1 MKNKEFTKVYEG
13 LQSLIRVA
21 MGDSVSNDTYF
32 EFKKYFRYP
41 GELLERME
49 QYGYGS
55 ADDYLSAIAAL
66 RWAKNRKLDISEM
79 CVGTQLE
86 DFLKKAEEK
95 GKEENDLLLLYSV
108 ICYENDATEIT
119 GDDLATL
126 LDAAKE
132 NTQESVVYFLKK
144 ILDDR
149 IHHWNLQGYVDKFLL
164 ASKILVLKMDSI
176 SSLAQEDVC
185 ECADFFMDLM
195 EVSYA
200 LKHISEQFSLSIK
213 ENMGAA
219 SDIIL
224 VFSDLY
230 KEPVKKS
237 YEKKLLEA
245 GFSNMD
251 ILNLNMGI
259 WYVYERTT
267 ELYVSSEIKWW
278 RLAKR
283 WFQSLFLQ
291 DKEVPFDGNRL
302 MNLFDKKMPRKID
315 GEDLAPKFLLA
326 GFAHGIPCVNN
337 SYLLFYILT
346 MYGSY
351 RHSSERVNQLSLW
364 ESICTNHPFRIDS
377 EDELE
382 WMRGLLGYEWNSRD
396 KYFMQRIYV
405 LLLRKYVNE
414 QKRLEEKES
423 ILKEMFGY
431 EVKEIIYKNMV
442 MFSREAMDKLFESGY
457 LSFDDFVKKGSRGS
471 IEKYLSSLNKR
482 YILIW
487 LSDFCKKN
495 NCIFNDTWITYFKES
510 LTIKDLQKLQK
521 YKYLYT
527 TNNIDLSL
535 FYNHTYTFPEFL
547 SISLKNRKLIEIYNS
562 LDPSMRVDEKLR
574 RIRQLFHESIRMDN
588 FPEDLISAVAKT
600 LSKEPLSDY
609 INRHSYLKETA
620 SISDFLYLES
630 IESYNPGLKEV
641 INEITGRI
649 DILAVVNNYN
659 NPKLKELG
667 LKDFKNAYVSL
678 DEDSAWLKEELPIPE
693 EHQKSF
699 LEFCLQ
705 GNASVTKSYYD
716 DQYEKGQKNVLL
728 LAKAA
733 VYGKLDE
740 VKYEN
745 FNAEIGFTLT
755 GDQKEVWKENSKKQQ
770 YGLKAT
776 ENTDFESCM
785 KIGAVPTWTC
795 MNYKSGQY
803 NECLLSVFDA
813 NKKVL
818 YVDKGSKCV
827 ARAIMRL
834 TKMSDTAVNKTLSFR
849 DVAEDAAM
857 ESGSD
862 EKLVIFLERMYFSHL
877 TNAEIIQ
884 VRKLLYDL
892 AEAKATALGAKIL
905 VAQDYEDIA
914 EEKLLK
920 KTSTNVYI
928 SKSKNGDQY
937 LDSLGGDCE
946 KGGYYVKGNFYAPY
960 EQ

>member
-1 MKNKEFTKVYEG
+1 MNNYLNNTLTNLH
-13 LQSLIRVA
+13 LQ
-21 MGDSVSNDTYF
+21 
-32 EFKKYFRYP
+32 
-41 GELLERME
+41 
-49 QYGYGS
+49 
-55 ADDYLSAIAAL
+55 
-66 RWAKNRKLDISEM
+66 
-79 CVGTQLE
+79 
-86 DFLKKAEEK
+86 DFLKEK
-95 GKEENDLLLLYSV
+95 GLDVSHMRYISDRQLAVDNLHMVPNMKDYLKSGYFILDGLAKAILSSKETAEIISKLHTDGQLSRLSCSLLNQYINVFGADYPDAESFAENLVNYEDVLHSVLEKERPETAAAYDLKFYTFLKEGKHERLIHLF
-108 ICYENDATEIT
+108 YELSFSDRNDFLIQ
-119 GDDLATL
+119 LFM
-126 LDAAKE
+126 KE
-132 NTQESVVYFLKK
+132 NWQEELIKFYLIEDLPEEFSFRSSVFILQNSVPESYF
-144 ILDDR
+144 
-149 IHHWNLQGYVDKFLL
+149 
-164 ASKILVLKMDSI
+164 
-176 SSLAQEDVC
+176 
-185 ECADFFMDLM
+185 
-195 EVSYA
+195 
-200 LKHISEQFSLSIK
+200 
-213 ENMGAA
+213 
-219 SDIIL
+219 
-224 VFSDLY
+224 
-230 KEPVKKS
+230 
-237 YEKKLLEA
+237 
-245 GFSNMD
+245 
-251 ILNLNMGI
+251 
-259 WYVYERTT
+259 
-267 ELYVSSEIKWW
+267 
-278 RLAKR
+278 RLAKVLTYPGTLDIYKMAGDCVNKVYLHEKGYAKQAEDIAAILSK
-283 WFQSLFLQ
+283 F
-291 DKEVPFDGNRL
+291 KG
-302 MNLFDKKMPRKID
+302 LFDSEEFEEDIKQDFFRRLYDID
-315 GEDLAPKFLLA
+315 YQEKTL
-326 GFAHGIPCVNN
+326 
-337 SYLLFYILT
+337 
-346 MYGSY
+346 
-351 RHSSERVNQLSLW
+351 SE
-364 ESICTNHPFRIDS
+364 
-377 EDELE
+377 
-382 WMRGLLGYEWNSRD
+382 Y
-396 KYFMQRIYV
+396 
-405 LLLRKYVNE
+405 
-414 QKRLEEKES
+414 
-423 ILKEMFGY
+423 
-431 EVKEIIYKNMV
+431 
-442 MFSREAMDKLFESGY
+442 
-457 LSFDDFVKKGSRGS
+457 
-471 IEKYLSSLNKR
+471 KR
-482 YILIW
+482 YIMKHLDKDAVKNSLWGINSFLSACTGNKYEKLMKEIDSGSYSHIEAFARKCLI
-487 LSDFCKKN
+487 N
-495 NCIFNDTWITYFKES
+495 NKTACLRLMQDNLKEFAKLPINS
-510 LTIKDLQKLQK
+510 ILFSNEFWQLCNMNTLTIKDLQKLQK